1 MIKIIARAE
10 INGANKSS
18 SFSSKQNRVITKEDL
33 KRIDKFITN
42 ALINGSRVILSY
54 KITHDNIK
62 SAPIYISSVSSSAH
76 FVYLNK
82 KDIQLKDIISS
93 INREVTK

>member
-33 KRIDKFITN
+33 KGIDKFITN
-42 ALINGSRVILSY
+42 ALINGM
-54 KITHDNIK
+54 
-62 SAPIYISSVSSSAH
+62 
-76 FVYLNK
+76 
-82 KDIQLKDIISS
+82 
-93 INREVTK
+93 